1 MATQWRP
8 ASIQE
13 AVESILR
20 CILKAS
26 RKQQLDWF
34 RKEYGNEFA
43 DEVKILV
50 EAQFKGKKNGSK

>member
-50 EAQFKGKKNGSK
+50 ESKFKGKKNGSK

>member
-1 MATQWRP
+1 VATQFRA

-20 CILKAS
+20 CILKQS

-50 EAQFKGKKNGSK
+50 EAQFKKKRK

>member
-1 MATQWRP
+1 MATQFRA

-20 CILKAS
+20 CILKQS

-50 EAQFKGKKNGSK
+50 EAQFKKKRK

>member
-1 MATQWRP
+1 MQQTQFRAATVE
-8 ASIQE
+8 E

-20 CILKAS
+20 CILKTS

-34 RKEYGNEFA
+34 RKEYGNKFA

-50 EAQFKGKKNGSK
+50 EAKFKKKR

>member
-1 MATQWRP
+1 VATQWRP

-13 AVESILR
+13 AVKSILR
-20 CILKAS
+20 CILRAS

-50 EAQFKGKKNGSK
+50 ETQFKKKRK